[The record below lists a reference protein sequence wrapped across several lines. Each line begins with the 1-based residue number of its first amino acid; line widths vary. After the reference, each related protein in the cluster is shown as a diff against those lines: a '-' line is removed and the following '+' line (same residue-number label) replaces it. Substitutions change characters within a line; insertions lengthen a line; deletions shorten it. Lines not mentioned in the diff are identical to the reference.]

1 MEHPTEVPKDTD
13 SHSESKDFTLED
25 LKDLLPEGCEVE
37 RLETIDDLRAYAKQF
52 KKRKNK
58 ER

>member
-25 LKDLLPEGCEVE
+25 LKDLLPEGCEVDT
-37 RLETIDDLRAYAKQF
+37 LETIDDLRAYAKQF
-52 KKRKNK
+52 KKKK
-58 ER
+58 

>member
-1 MEHPTEVPKDTD
+1 MEHPTEVQKDTD

-37 RLETIDDLRAYAKQF
+37 TLETIDDLRAYAKQF
-52 KKRKNK
+52 KKKK
-58 ER
+58 